1 MEGNDTHLSPRTCH
15 QPAARKSALS
25 GEEEVAVTWVGFRNP
40 SRMFGGAGWDGVEEA
55 G

>member
-1 MEGNDTHLSPRTCH
+1 MTHICPPEPAT

-25 GEEEVAVTWVGFRNP
+25 GEEEVAMTWVGFRNP
-40 SRMFGGAGWDGVEEA
+40 SRMLGGAGWDGVEEA